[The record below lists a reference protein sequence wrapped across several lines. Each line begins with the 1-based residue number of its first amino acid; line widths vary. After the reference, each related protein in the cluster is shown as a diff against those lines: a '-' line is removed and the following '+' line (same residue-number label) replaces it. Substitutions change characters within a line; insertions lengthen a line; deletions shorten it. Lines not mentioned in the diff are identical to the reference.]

1 MTNREP
7 RVLRVLQVGMTRN
20 LGGIETYLIEQFRHL
35 DKTKIDYDFVNIT
48 GEYSICYEDEI
59 LASGSKIFKVV
70 SRHKNPLLHYWQWFN
85 ILLQHKGVYDVIV
98 LNTNSL
104 EYVFPLVLGKVFGIP
119 VRVIHSHNS
128 GFENKQG
135 LALRLLVGMNKRLLE
150 WSANLRLACSN
161 NAGNWMFGNKSFHVI
176 HNAINLK
183 KYEFNKS
190 VRDQIRCEENIND
203 KDLAIINIG
212 RFTYQKNHSFVIDVF
227 NELQKKHTNVILL
240 LVGKDDEFT
249 PYLEDIKYKILE
261 YGITDKVRFLGMRED
276 VPKLMQAADICLMP
290 SIFEGF
296 GIVAIEAQAASLPI
310 LISDRFPDEIMISD
324 YIRVVSLEESAEYWA
339 SNIVEFIQK
348 KRTNNQKIIENNGY
362 EINKEIGRLSK
373 LFEEEKNRKEE
384 CSSE

>member
-1 MTNREP
+1 MTNRES

-135 LALRLLVGMNKRLLE
+135 LARRLLVGMNKKLLA
-150 WSANLRLACSN
+150 WSANLRFACSQY
-161 NAGNWMFGNKSFHVI
+161 AGKWMFKDNPYHVI
-176 HNAINLK
+176 YNAIDIH
-183 KYEFNKS
+183 KYDADLA
-190 VRDQIRCEENIND
+190 VRDEMRQALNLD
-203 KDLAIINIG
+203 TALTLLHVG
-212 RFTYQKNHSFVIDVF
+212 RFSYQKNHSFLLDIFKEVHSIQPDSV
-227 NELQKKHTNVILL
+227 LL
-240 LVGKDDEFT
+240 LVGDTTEESEF
-249 PYLEDIKYKILE
+249 LRDVKRKIGE
-261 YGITDKVRFLGMRED
+261 YGLENSVRLLGRRDD
-276 VPKLMQAADICLMP
+276 VNRIMQAADVLVMP
-290 SIFEGF
+290 SFFEGLTVV
-296 GIVAIEAQAASLPI
+296 GIEAQACDLPLLLSDTVTKELGLLPSTQFISLDAGAKAWAEVI
-310 LISDRFPDEIMISD
+310 VNSKQHNRRSRYEELKAAGYDIAFETERVEKLLIDAYHE
-324 YIRVVSLEESAEYWA
+324 LA
-339 SNIVEFIQK
+339 
-348 KRTNNQKIIENNGY
+348 
-362 EINKEIGRLSK
+362 
-373 LFEEEKNRKEE
+373 
-384 CSSE
+384 